1 MGDAVGSVVPG
12 NWLVDDI
19 EGNNDVVDTEGVV
32 EKVVV
37 DAEGVGDSVP
47 TAGEAVGTPPLPKEV
62 GSIVLSGD
70 KVGIGSIGNVGSNVG
85 SIGGG
90 VGAGV
95 LGIIGTFVLGIVG
108 AGVLG
113 TCGAM
118 VGGSVAGSTVNIGG
132 ASVGDCT
139 GEDGSI
145 F

>member
-1 MGDAVGSVVPG
+1 MVGAMGDAVGSVVPG
-12 NWLVDDI
+12 NWLVVDI
-19 EGNNDVVDTEGVV
+19 EGNNDA
-32 EKVVV
+32 V
-37 DAEGVGDSVP
+37 DAVGVGDSVP
-47 TAGEAVGTPPLPKEV
+47 TAGEAVGTSPLPREV
-62 GSIVLSGD
+62 GSKVLSGG

-85 SIGGG
+85 SIG
-90 VGAGV
+90 
-95 LGIIGTFVLGIVG
+95 IIGKFVLGIVG